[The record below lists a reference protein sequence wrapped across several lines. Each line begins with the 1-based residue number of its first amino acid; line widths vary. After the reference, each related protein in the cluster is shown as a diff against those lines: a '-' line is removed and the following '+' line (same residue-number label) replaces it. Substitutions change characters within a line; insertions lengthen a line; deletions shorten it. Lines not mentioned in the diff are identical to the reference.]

1 MARDRNC
8 LVIVSSLE
16 EFRNQVLKAFFKK
29 LGRDRVRAAETG
41 HSVVGEFG
49 VGQRGAEPLLR
60 VRYVCN
66 PGKPVR
72 VLKAVGPLIAYTFG
86 SPDLL
91 PSRHLH

>member
-16 EFRNQVLKAFFKK
+16 EFRSQVLKAFFKK
-29 LGRDRVRAAETG
+29 LGRDRARAAQTG
-41 HSVVGEFG
+41 RSVVGEFG

-72 VLKAVGPLIAYTFG
+72 VLKAVGPLIAYTFD
-86 SPDLL
+86 SPHWL
-91 PSRHLH
+91 PSRRIH